1 MRGSRQYFPSGVQN
15 STDIFFKDQAVEEIT
30 LTVTVL
36 CCFAFF
42 IAGFVDAIAGGG
54 GLITVPALLLCGVP
68 PHATLGTSK
77 FASTLGS
84 LTALW
89 TFARNHLV
97 EMRIAPAGFLAAV
110 AGAMAGSALTMLID
124 SAVLGRV
131 LFFLLPVGL
140 MLSLLSGRSFSME
153 APLPE
158 RHLWLR
164 VILVGF
170 LIGMY
175 DGFFGPG
182 AGSFYIIAL
191 HLCLRMGLVR
201 ASATAKVFNM
211 ASNAGA
217 FLMFASGGVVIYTL
231 GIPLAISSI
240 LGNQLGVRLAIRVGA
255 RAVRGFLYVTL
266 TLLLTTLAYRFFL
279 A

>member
-1 MRGSRQYFPSGVQN
+1 M
-15 STDIFFKDQAVEEIT
+15 EEIT
-30 LTVTVL
+30 ITVTIL
-36 CCFAFF
+36 CCTAFF

-68 PHATLGTSK
+68 PHTTLGTGK

-110 AGAMAGSALTMLID
+110 AGSMAGAALTLLID
-124 SAVLGRV
+124 SALLGRI

-140 MLSLLSGRSFSME
+140 VLSLLSGRSFSEE

-158 RHLWLR
+158 RGLWLR
-164 VILVGF
+164 VLLVGF

-191 HLCLRMGLVR
+191 HFFLRMGLVR

-217 FLMFASGGVVIYTL
+217 FLMFATGGTVVYSL
-231 GIPLAISSI
+231 GVPLAVSSI
-240 LGNQLGVRLAIRVGA
+240 LGNQLGVRLAIRVGS
-255 RAVRGFLYVTL
+255 RAVRAFLYVTL
-266 TLLLTTLAYRFFL
+266 SLLLATLAYRFFL
-279 A
+279 S